1 MTILGP
7 PSQDIQDAAAGGSGG
22 GGGVGEF
29 FQRFGGPLV
38 GLAALGLGVSQGRK
52 DREQNQPRG
61 YQGEIPDY
69 EFVREQVQ
77 DTFMPDRR
85 PGSRGQRYFSDYQF
99 VPPDQAAQTDKLHLT
114 KP

>member
-22 GGGVGEF
+22 GGVGEF
-29 FQRFGGPLV
+29 TKVWWSPCRAGGFRVRCISDEKTENSIISPE
-38 GLAALGLGVSQGRK
+38 
-52 DREQNQPRG
+52 DI
-61 YQGEIPDY
+61 GERY
-69 EFVREQVQ
+69 LTTSLYEQVQ

-99 VPPDQAAQTDKLHLT
+99 VPHSKYTN
-114 KP
+114 